1 MYRVTAWITAAVCC
15 ALGCAPAAAQT
26 ARSGGSA
33 SAQLM
38 QQMQQ
43 VATERTALQGEN
55 DKLKAQIASLTKE
68 RDGLKAGQQALDKRA
83 KDATAALSRSGAA
96 NSATEQELTQTKAKM
111 QELIGKFRE
120 TIQKLR
126 EVETQGTAAQQA
138 LVTRERELTTCIDR
152 NVALYN
158 LNDEVLKRLEH
169 QGFWT
174 RAAQAEP
181 FTKVKRIELEN
192 DIDGYRARAQD
203 QRMSPASR
211 PAPSPASG
219 PAGTT
224 GSASP
229 AASLPPVP
237 PSSAASASPAPTAV
251 ASPSTAPAQ

>member
-15 ALGCAPAAAQT
+15 ALGCASAGAQT
-26 ARSGGSA
+26 ARSGGNA

-111 QELIGKFRE
+111 QDLIGKFRE

-138 LVTRERELTTCIDR
+138 LATRDRELTTCIDR

-158 LNDEVLKRLEH
+158 LDDEVLKRLEH

-211 PAPSPASG
+211 PAPASG

-229 AASLPPVP
+229 AASLPPAP
-237 PSSAASASPAPTAV
+237 PSSAASASPAPAAV
-251 ASPSTAPAQ
+251 ATPSAAPAQ